1 MLTGLLAA
9 TYGKKI
15 SPKIQLIESREER
28 GQGMDVVGG
37 ASGAAGSSRLRRRL
51 LRGLGATALGPLVTA
66 IIQLASV
73 PCLLHFW
80 GAAKYGD
87 WLILFAIPSY
97 LTLSDL
103 GFGDASGSDMTM
115 RVAAG
120 DRQGAIETFQSSW
133 VLLSLVSLFVALLAA
148 AVVWQ
153 VRWHNWLKLAT
164 LSDRYASA
172 VVLVLGLYI
181 LVSQQCGILESGFRC
196 DGNFATGNV
205 GGTVIR
211 VVECATGTASG
222 ALSGSLLVAA
232 SAYLIS
238 RIAGTFA
245 YGLVLRRKNRWLSV
259 GFRFAKFSKVKEL
272 AAPAFGFIALP
283 LANAISIQGLTLVIG
298 SVLGSV
304 AVVQFSTLRTLSRVN
319 FQLMTV
325 IAWALWPELSRA
337 FGAGNLRLART
348 LHRHAYQAGLAL
360 SVMAGLALWFLGP
373 VLYRG
378 WIRSAV
384 RFDANT
390 FHILLLVTFVNSLWF
405 TSSVVPMSTNAHH
418 RITVAYVGFSL
429 LAVGA
434 GRILLARRGLSGGAM
449 VLLLIEIPMTYLVL
463 RTSLRQL
470 QEKLADFLRGILV
483 LPVRLSLD
491 EQAE

>member
-28 GQGMDVVGG
+28 AQAMDVVGG
-37 ASGAAGSSRLRRRL
+37 TSGAAGSGLLRRRL
-51 LRGLGATALGPLVTA
+51 LCGLGATALGPLMTA

-80 GAAKYGD
+80 GPAKYGD

-120 DRQGAIETFQSSW
+120 DREGAIETFQSSW

-153 VRWHNWLKLAT
+153 VRWHNWLKLTT

-211 VVECATGTASG
+211 VVECAAGTASG
-222 ALSGSLLVAA
+222 ALTGSLLLGA

-238 RIAGTFA
+238 RIAGTIA
-245 YGLVLRRKNRWLSV
+245 YGLVLRRKNPWLSV
-259 GFRFAKFSKVKEL
+259 GFRFAKCSKVKEL
-272 AAPAFGFIALP
+272 AVPAFGFIALP

-298 SVLGSV
+298 SVLGSL

-373 VLYRG
+373 ALYRG

-429 LAVGA
+429 LAVGV
-434 GRILLARRGLSGGAM
+434 GRILMARQGLSGGAM

>member
-28 GQGMDVVGG
+28 AQAMDVVGG
-37 ASGAAGSSRLRRRL
+37 TSGAAGSGLLRRRL
-51 LRGLGATALGPLVTA
+51 LCGLGATALGPLMTA

-80 GAAKYGD
+80 GPAKYGD

-120 DRQGAIETFQSSW
+120 DREGAIETFQSSW

-153 VRWHNWLKLAT
+153 VRWHNWLKLTT

-211 VVECATGTASG
+211 VVECAAGTASG
-222 ALSGSLLVAA
+222 ALTGSLLLGA

-238 RIAGTFA
+238 RIAGTLA
-245 YGLVLRRKNRWLSV
+245 YGLVLRRKNPWLSV
-259 GFRFAKFSKVKEL
+259 GFRFAKFSRVKEL
-272 AAPAFGFIALP
+272 AVPAVGFIALP
-283 LANAISIQGLTLVIG
+283 FANAISIQGLTLVIG
-298 SVLGSV
+298 SVLGSL

-319 FQLMTV
+319 FQLITI

-337 FGAGNLRLART
+337 FGAGNLGLART

-373 VLYRG
+373 ALYRG

-429 LAVGA
+429 LAVGV
-434 GRILLARRGLSGGAM
+434 GRILLARQGLSGGAM

>member
-1 MLTGLLAA
+1 MITAPIVP
-9 TYGKKI
+9 TYRKKI
-15 SPKIQLIESREER
+15 SPKFQLIES
-28 GQGMDVVGG
+28 QVSAQAMDVFGAASG
-37 ASGAAGSSRLRRRL
+37 ASGGSGLRRRL

-133 VLLSLVSLFVALLAA
+133 VLLSLVSLFMALLAG
-148 AVVWQ
+148 VIVWQ
-153 VRWHNWLKLAT
+153 IHWHNWLKLTT

-211 VVECATGTASG
+211 VVECAMGTTCG
-222 ALSGSLLVAA
+222 VLTGSLLGAA
-232 SAYLIS
+232 FVYLIS
-238 RIAGTFA
+238 RIIGTIA
-245 YGLVLRRKNRWLSV
+245 YGLVLGGKSPWLPI
-259 GFRFAKFSKVKEL
+259 GFRFAQFSRVKEL
-272 AAPAFGFIALP
+272 AAPAFGFMALP

-304 AVVQFSTLRTLSRVN
+304 AVVQFSTLRTLSRIN

-348 LHRHAYQAGLAL
+348 LHRHAYQAALAL
-360 SVMAGLALWFLGP
+360 SLMTGLALWFFGP
-373 VLYRG
+373 VLYSD
-378 WIRSAV
+378 WIRGAV
-384 RFDANT
+384 RFNANT

-429 LAVGA
+429 LAAVM
-434 GRILLARRGLSGGAM
+434 GRILLARQGLSGGAS

-470 QEKLADFLRGILV
+470 QEKLAEFLWGILA
-483 LPVRLSLD
+483 LPVGLRLD

>member
-28 GQGMDVVGG
+28 VQAMYVLGG
-37 ASGAAGSSRLRRRL
+37 GSNASGSSRLRRRL
-51 LRGLGATALGPLVTA
+51 LCGLSATALGPLMTA

-73 PCLLHFW
+73 PCLMHFW

-120 DRQGAIETFQSSW
+120 DRPGAIETFQSSW

-153 VRWHNWLKLAT
+153 VHWHNWLKLAT

-172 VVLVLGLYI
+172 VVLVLGLYMS
-181 LVSQQCGILESGFRC
+181 VSQQCGILESGFRC

-238 RIAGTFA
+238 RIAGTIA

-272 AAPAFGFIALP
+272 AVPAFGFIALP

-325 IAWALWPELSRA
+325 IAWVLWPELSRA

-434 GRILLARRGLSGGAM
+434 GRILLARQGLSGGAM

-463 RTSLRQL
+463 KTSLRQL

>member
-1 MLTGLLAA
+1 MEVL
-9 TYGKKI
+9 
-15 SPKIQLIESREER
+15 R
-28 GQGMDVVGG
+28 GANS
-37 ASGAAGSSRLRRRL
+37 ASGSRLRKRL

-66 IIQLASV
+66 VIQLASV

-87 WLILFAIPSY
+87 WLILFAFPSY

-133 VLLSLVSLFVALLAA
+133 VLLSLVSVFVALLAA
-148 AVVWQ
+148 PVVWH
-153 VRWHNWLKLAT
+153 VRWHNWLNLAT
-164 LSDRYASA
+164 LSDRSGSE
-172 VVLVLGLYI
+172 VVLVLGIYI

-205 GGTVIR
+205 GSTLIR
-211 VVECATGTASG
+211 LFECAAGTASG
-222 ALSGSLLVAA
+222 ALTGSLLVAA
-232 SAYLIS
+232 IAYLIS
-238 RIAGTFA
+238 RIIGTIA
-245 YGLVLRRKNRWLSV
+245 YGFVLRAKNQWLSV
-259 GFRFAKFSKVKEL
+259 GFRFAKFSKIKHL
-272 AAPAFGFIALP
+272 ATPALGFIALP
-283 LANAISIQGLTLVIG
+283 LANAISIQGLALVVG

-304 AVVQFSTLRTLSRVN
+304 AVVQFTTLRTLSRIN

-348 LHRHAYQAGLAL
+348 LHRHAYQAGLTL
-360 SVMAGLALWFLGP
+360 SLMAGLALWFLGP
-373 VLYRG
+373 LFYRS

-384 RFDANT
+384 RFEGNT
-390 FHILLLVTFVNSLWF
+390 FHILLFVTFVNSLWF
-405 TSSVVPMSTNAHH
+405 TSSIVPMSTNLHH
-418 RITVAYVGFSL
+418 RITTAYVGFSL
-429 LAVGA
+429 LAVVV
-434 GRILLARRGLSGGAM
+434 GRILLARQGLSGGAI

-470 QEKLADFLRGILV
+470 QEKLTDFLRSILV
-483 LPVRLSLD
+483 LPLRLTLD

>member
-1 MLTGLLAA
+1 
-9 TYGKKI
+9 
-15 SPKIQLIESREER
+15 
-28 GQGMDVVGG
+28 
-37 ASGAAGSSRLRRRL
+37 
-51 LRGLGATALGPLVTA
+51 VTA
-66 IIQLASV
+66 IIQLSSV

-133 VLLSLVSLFVALLAA
+133 VLLSLVSLFMALLAGD
-148 AVVWQ
+148 VVWQ
-153 VRWHNWLKLAT
+153 VHWHNFLKLTT

-211 VVECATGTASG
+211 VVECAMGTTYG
-222 ALSGSLLVAA
+222 VLTGSLLGAA
-232 SAYLIS
+232 FVYLIS
-238 RIAGTFA
+238 RIIGTIA
-245 YGLVLRRKNRWLSV
+245 YGIVLSRKSPWLPI
-259 GFRFAKFSKVKEL
+259 GFRFARLSKVKDL

-304 AVVQFSTLRTLSRVN
+304 AVVQFSTLRTLSRIN

-360 SVMAGLALWFLGP
+360 SLMTALALWFFGP
-373 VLYRG
+373 ALYSD

-384 RFDANT
+384 RFNANRS
-390 FHILLLVTFVNSLWF
+390 I
-405 TSSVVPMSTNAHH
+405 SSCS
-418 RITVAYVGFSL
+418 SL
-429 LAVGA
+429 L
-434 GRILLARRGLSGGAM
+434 
-449 VLLLIEIPMTYLVL
+449 
-463 RTSLRQL
+463 
-470 QEKLADFLRGILV
+470 
-483 LPVRLSLD
+483 
-491 EQAE
+491 